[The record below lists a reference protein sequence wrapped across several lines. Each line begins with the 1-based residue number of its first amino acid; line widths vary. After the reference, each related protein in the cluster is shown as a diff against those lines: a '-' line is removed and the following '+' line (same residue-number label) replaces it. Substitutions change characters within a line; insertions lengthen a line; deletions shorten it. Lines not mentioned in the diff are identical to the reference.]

1 MFEDELTPTRRQFP
15 RIPAE
20 DVVLIHRIGPAEQE
34 EQTKVRQIGLGGLM
48 ISSVESLGVDSY
60 LRLKLTIDAEEVEA
74 TGRVV
79 WEKPAGP
86 TWTRGASWSGKDMPM
101 LLHTFEYI
109 VRNSLLKWWDSL
121 LPDPNEGLGTT

>member
-20 DVVLIHRIGPAEQE
+20 DVVLIHRIGPAEHE
-34 EQTKVRQIGLGGLM
+34 EQTTARQIGLGGLM

-79 WEKPAGP
+79 WEKPAEDGSFDVGVAFISIDAAHSD
-86 TWTRGASWSGKDMPM
+86 TIMAKLVAAGAS
-101 LLHTFEYI
+101 
-109 VRNSLLKWWDSL
+109 
-121 LPDPNEGLGTT
+121 

>member
-20 DVVLIHRIGPAEQE
+20 DIVLIHRIGPAEQE
-34 EQTKVRQIGLGGLM
+34 EQTTARQIGLGGLM

-60 LRLKLTIDAEEVEA
+60 LTIDAEEVEA

-79 WEKPAGP
+79 WEKPAEDG
-86 TWTRGASWSGKDMPM
+86 TYDVGVAFISIDAAHSETIMARLVAAGAS
-101 LLHTFEYI
+101 
-109 VRNSLLKWWDSL
+109 
-121 LPDPNEGLGTT
+121 

>member
-15 RIPAE
+15 RVPAE

-34 EQTKVRQIGLGGLM
+34 EQTTARQIGLGGLM

-60 LRLKLTIDAEEVEA
+60 LRLKITIDAEEVEA

-79 WEKPAGP
+79 WEKPAEDGSFDVGVAFISIDAAHSE
-86 TWTRGASWSGKDMPM
+86 TIMARLVAAGAS
-101 LLHTFEYI
+101 
-109 VRNSLLKWWDSL
+109 
-121 LPDPNEGLGTT
+121 